1 MSKTIVLIPA
11 RLKAKRLP
19 FKPLLKIK
27 NYSLVQHVYNR
38 AVESGIGDV
47 IVATGDKEIADE
59 IKSINGNFII
69 TKKEHNTG
77 TDRIYEAFQKIKN
90 KEKFDYIINL
100 QGDEPF
106 ISPKDIFNLNKF
118 SRSNFSDI
126 ATLAYKIK
134 KKNLL
139 DKNIVKLET
148 LDNLEK
154 KKISRVKN
162 FFRYKKKIEFYK
174 TFQHIGIY
182 QYKTTILKRF
192 VGLKQS
198 KNELTLSLEQ
208 YRALDNGILI
218 DAVMAKK
225 SSMGIDTIDDYME
238 IKKIMEYKS

>member
-1 MSKTIVLIPA
+1 M
-11 RLKAKRLP
+11 
-19 FKPLLKIK
+19 
-27 NYSLVQHVYNR
+27 
-38 AVESGIGDV
+38 
-47 IVATGDKEIADE
+47 
-59 IKSINGNFII
+59 
-69 TKKEHNTG
+69 
-77 TDRIYEAFQKIKN
+77 
-90 KEKFDYIINL
+90 
-100 QGDEPF
+100 
-106 ISPKDIFNLNKF
+106 
-118 SRSNFSDI
+118 
-126 ATLAYKIK
+126 
-134 KKNLL
+134 
-139 DKNIVKLET
+139 ET